1 MLVSYSTNSSI
12 LIVLIQINLYMEILV
27 VLLCVVVL
35 GLIYVVY
42 TTNIRSKSSSTYEL
56 IQFSNS
62 LSSQI
67 QEIRKEI
74 DSNSK
79 ESRKEFDLKLS
90 DINKQ
95 INDFHKTSS
104 SNITQQFKESNKVI
118 KDVTSELEKIKGTN
132 EQVLSFANQMKTLER
147 ILGNQK
153 QRGILGEI
161 QLENL
166 LANVLPPELFQ
177 MQYSFQNNEAVDAI
191 VRVGE
196 FIIPID
202 AKFSLDNYNKM
213 IECSIKDDLVN
224 LEKKFKADIKN
235 RIDETAK
242 YIRPNENTTDYAYMF
257 IPADGLYQDL
267 LNSRVGTLKIN
278 QRDLVSYAYTKK
290 VMIVSPMSLFPM
302 LQITV
307 KALNNL
313 KVEDSIKDILK
324 NVDKLSN
331 HLNAY
336 KDYHDRLG
344 NTLGTV
350 VNHYNN
356 SSKEFKKIDK
366 DVIKI
371 SSGNSR
377 LNIDTNEIE
386 KPLLNE

>member
-1 MLVSYSTNSSI
+1 
-12 LIVLIQINLYMEILV
+12 MEILV

-42 TTNIRSKSSSTYEL
+42 TTNTRSKSPSTNEL

-235 RIDETAK
+235 RIDDPFT
-242 YIRPNENTTDYAYMF
+242 
-257 IPADGLYQDL
+257 
-267 LNSRVGTLKIN
+267 
-278 QRDLVSYAYTKK
+278 
-290 VMIVSPMSLFPM
+290 
-302 LQITV
+302 
-307 KALNNL
+307 
-313 KVEDSIKDILK
+313 
-324 NVDKLSN
+324 
-331 HLNAY
+331 
-336 KDYHDRLG
+336 
-344 NTLGTV
+344 
-350 VNHYNN
+350 
-356 SSKEFKKIDK
+356 EFKPLRKLARVFWVFWI
-366 DVIKI
+366 VIVLFYTLI
-371 SSGNSR
+371 ASIN
-377 LNIDTNEIE
+377 
-386 KPLLNE
+386 

>member
-1 MLVSYSTNSSI
+1 MEI
-12 LIVLIQINLYMEILV
+12 LIVL
-27 VLLCVVVL
+27 LCIIVL
-35 GLIYVVY
+35 GLIYLAY
-42 TTNIRSKSSSTYEL
+42 KSNLISSSSSTNEL
-56 IQFSNS
+56 IQFSNT

-67 QEIRKEI
+67 QEIRREI
-74 DSNSK
+74 DKNSK
-79 ESRKEFDLKLS
+79 ENRKEFELKLG

-95 INDFHKTSS
+95 INDFHKTST

-177 MQYSFQNNEAVDAI
+177 MQHSFQNNEAVDAI
-191 VRVGE
+191 VKVGE

-213 IECSIKDDLVN
+213 IECSSKDELID
-224 LEKKFKADIKN
+224 LEKKFKSDIKN
-235 RIDETAK
+235 RIDETSK

-313 KVEDSIKDILK
+313 KVENSINDILK
-324 NVDKLSN
+324 NVDKLSH

-344 NTLGTV
+344 NTLSTA

-356 SSKEFKKIDK
+356 STKEFKKIDK

-371 SSGNSR
+371 SSGNSK
-377 LNIDTNEIE
+377 LNFDSEEIE